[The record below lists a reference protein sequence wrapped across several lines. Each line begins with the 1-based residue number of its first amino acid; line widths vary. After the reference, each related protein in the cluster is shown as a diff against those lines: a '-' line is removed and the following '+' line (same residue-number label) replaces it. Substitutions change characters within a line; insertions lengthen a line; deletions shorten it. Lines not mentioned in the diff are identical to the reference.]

1 MANTKSSKKNI
12 RVSARKKAI
21 NFIVRK
27 KVKIVSRKVVD
38 LVKAG
43 KGDEA
48 LKALQTA
55 YKELD
60 MAAKKY
66 VLHKNAA
73 ARKKSSLARQVAAL
87 TKSAK

>member
-12 RVSARKKAI
+12 RSSAKKKAI

-27 KVKIVSRKVVD
+27 KVKSVSRKVDD
-38 LVKAG
+38 LIKAG
-43 KGDEA
+43 KSAEA
-48 LKALQTA
+48 AKALQAA

-66 VLHKNAA
+66 VIHKNSA
-73 ARKKSSLARQVAAL
+73 ARKKSSLARRVAAL
-87 TKSAK
+87 SKSAK